1 MAERDDVTHKED
13 PPATVLRQCTAA
25 MLEVLDAMF
34 FEVPL
39 GIPEMRD
46 EAPEPGLTVRA
57 SFSGGMGGSL
67 HVACET
73 WTARRLAASFLGR
86 EDETTIQAEEVQLVV
101 CELANMVC
109 GNMLSK
115 IEPRGRFQIATPEIV
130 QKDQAGRGWLTFPL
144 ETGAIAAR
152 VRIEDHSA
160 VAASD

>member
-1 MAERDDVTHKED
+1 MALPKDVTHKED
-13 PPATVLRQCTAA
+13 PPATVLQQCAAA

-39 GIPEMRD
+39 GMPGIRD
-46 EAPEPGLTVRA
+46 EAPERGLTVRA
-57 SFSGGMGGSL
+57 SFRGGMGGSL
-67 HVACET
+67 QVACES

-86 EDETTIQAEEVQLVV
+86 EDETTVEAEQVQLVV

-130 QKDQAGRGWLTFPL
+130 HEDQAGRGWLTFPL
-144 ETGAIAAR
+144 ETGAIAVR
-152 VRIEDHSA
+152 VRIEDQSA
-160 VAASD
+160 FSASD